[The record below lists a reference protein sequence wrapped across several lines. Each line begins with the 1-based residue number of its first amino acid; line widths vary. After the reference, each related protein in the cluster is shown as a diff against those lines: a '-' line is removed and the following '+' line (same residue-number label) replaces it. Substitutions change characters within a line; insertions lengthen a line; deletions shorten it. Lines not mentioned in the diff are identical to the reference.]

1 MKIAVSLEDIRR
13 NQYLTVEEFA
23 KHVLAVSHNT
33 YYRLLEGRAE
43 VTTMRKVAARLGKEP
58 AEIAE
63 FAPPPSPIL
72 LAQISAGIDQ
82 AEHEGWIELDPETLV
97 PTGKRLRESFPA
109 DEEASR

>member
-1 MKIAVSLEDIRR
+1 MHIAVSLEDIRR

-23 KHVLAVSHNT
+23 KGVLQVSPNT

-43 VTTMRKVAARLGKEP
+43 VPTMRKVAARLGKQP

-72 LAQISAGIDQ
+72 LRQITEGIDE
-82 AEHEGWIELDPETLV
+82 AEREGWIELDPETLM
-97 PTGKRLRESFPA
+97 PTGKRVREPFPTA
-109 DEEASR
+109 GEES